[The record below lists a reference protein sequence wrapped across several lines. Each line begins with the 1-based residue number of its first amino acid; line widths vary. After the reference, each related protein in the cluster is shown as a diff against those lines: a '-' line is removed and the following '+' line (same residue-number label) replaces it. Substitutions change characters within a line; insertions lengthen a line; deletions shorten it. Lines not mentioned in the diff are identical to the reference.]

1 MVISGVVTQTV
12 FGAAVGVSQQA
23 ISDLVHKGVLTEGQ
37 GADVWLL
44 AYCARLREQA
54 AGRLG
59 SEVGGLDLAQER
71 AALAREQRLGIE
83 IKNAVLRGEYAA
95 IELLG
100 EVLARASQAVSE
112 RFDHLPGRLRK
123 SCPDLPADAV
133 AEVLAVIATARNE
146 WARET
151 AALVSAQVLT
161 PDDAASADADLS
173 DLADPLDEPRA
184 H

>member
-1 MVISGVVTQTV
+1 MVTGEVVTQTV

-23 ISDLVHKGVLTEGQ
+23 ISELVNKGVLTEGQ

-44 AYCARLREQA
+44 AYCHRLREQA

-59 SEVGGLDLAQER
+59 SEIGGLDLAQER

-100 EVLARASQAVSE
+100 EVLARASQAVAE
-112 RFDHLPGRLRK
+112 RFDHLPGRLK
-123 SCPDLPADAV
+123 KACPDLPGQAL
-133 AEVLAVIATARNE
+133 EQVLQVIATARNE
-146 WARET
+146 WVRET
-151 AALVSAQVLT
+151 STLVSAQVAGE
-161 PDDAASADADLS
+161 DDDELLDVS
-173 DLADPLDEPRA
+173 DEPRA
-184 H
+184 D

>member
-1 MVISGVVTQTV
+1 MVSSGVVTQTV

-44 AYCARLREQA
+44 AYCGRLREQA

-59 SEVGGLDLAQER
+59 ETIGGLDLSQER
-71 AALAREQRLGIE
+71 AALAREQRMGIE

-100 EVLARASQAVSE
+100 EVLARASQAVAE
-112 RFDHLPGRLRK
+112 RFDHLPGRLK
-123 SCPDLPADAV
+123 KACPELPPEALDQ
-133 AEVLAVIATARNE
+133 VLAIIAAARNE
-146 WARET
+146 WVRET
-151 AALVSAQVLT
+151 ATLVSAQVVG
-161 PDDAASADADLS
+161 DDDADLL
-173 DLADPLDEPRA
+173 DLSDEPRA
-184 H
+184 D